1 MVLQVLVALHYLVE
15 MSILARFGIILQS
28 VSFWQG
34 LSMLTL
40 WLGQYCC
47 NTETEDPVRV
57 YQFMHD
63 LIACRD
69 WYNRDSRC
77 ILSRNEIC
85 DVINSR

>member
-40 WLGQYCC
+40 WLGQYYC
-47 NTETEDPVRV
+47 NTETEDRVTV
-57 YQFMHD
+57 YQFMRD
-63 LIACRD
+63 LRACRP
-69 WYNRDSRC
+69 
-77 ILSRNEIC
+77 IGIGKTETV
-85 DVINSR
+85 DVFYQEMK